1 MRKLVKTFFQGGIDT
16 SLAASCF
23 FKGSDAD
30 AVRREAQLLLT
41 FWTFSIK
48 LFDDVLWGLQ
58 YITLIQ
64 KMITV

>member
-16 SLAASCF
+16 SLTASCLL
-23 FKGSDAD
+23 KGSDAD

-41 FWTFSIK
+41 FWTFSIE
-48 LFDDVLWGLQ
+48 LFDDILRGLQ